1 MKIKSDAKIL
11 RFINRYNFFDQVV
24 HLIRSYIKPAIGN
37 WIVRNP
43 AERHSFQNRI
53 LLKTP
58 HA

>member
-1 MKIKSDAKIL
+1 MPKFFDLSIDI
-11 RFINRYNFFDQVV
+11 IFDQVV